1 MLIPACS
8 GHHTGSHATPGGSGT
23 CSWSCPQSGRA
34 GQPPQ
39 LQAAPQVPI
48 RSLGSAPLD
57 SPLPHPSVGT
67 LGPGTG
73 KEELRPTSTGEKRPR
88 AFAVGNQ
95 QPRPGGDPTPAPPDA
110 ARKDY
115 FNEVSE
121 AACCTPP
128 HPVPKTGHSGER
140 TKSHSPR
147 SPLVCVRACVGL
159 RACAH
164 RHLLGWWRP
173 GV

>member
-1 MLIPACS
+1 MQTGIFQLQPESLLIQSDADSCMF
-8 GHHTGSHATPGGSGT
+8 GSPHWQPRNTWGSGT

-88 AFAVGNQ
+88 AFAMGSQ
-95 QPRPGGDPTPAPPDA
+95 QPRPGG
-110 ARKDY
+110 
-115 FNEVSE
+115 
-121 AACCTPP
+121 TPP
-128 HPVPKTGHSGER
+128 PPRPTLPGKITLMRCQRQLAAHPHTLCPRPVIPER
-140 TKSHSPR
+140 EPNHIPHGA
-147 SPLVCVRACVGL
+147 L
-159 RACAH
+159 
-164 RHLLGWWRP
+164 
-173 GV
+173 

>member
-8 GHHTGSHATPGGSGT
+8 GHHTGSHATPGGLAPAPG
-23 CSWSCPQSGRA
+23 
-34 GQPPQ
+34 
-39 LQAAPQVPI
+39 AAPSQAGLASRPNF
-48 RSLGSAPLD
+48 RLL
-57 SPLPHPSVGT
+57 LKCPSEVWD
-67 LGPGTG
+67 
-73 KEELRPTSTGEKRPR
+73 
-88 AFAVGNQ
+88 
-95 QPRPGGDPTPAPPDA
+95 PRPWTPLFLTQALAHWDLGRERRSCDQPAQVKSARGPSQWEASSHAPGDPTPAPPDA